1 MRRPVYFTRS
11 HQGGVAQ
18 LVERFGRIEEAR
30 GSIPLTSTNSSCVRH
45 LLSMATQK
53 WQILV
58 TLMVLCLLLVSCE
71 SQKSNQKFEGLEID
85 LPSGMPELEL
95 TDTNGIAFNLR
106 ADTKGMVRLVYFG
119 FTECP
124 DICPIHLAQLRD
136 VLELPQSPENVVVI
150 FITVDPERDTP
161 QVLRSYLDQ
170 FNSEFVGLSGSKVD
184 LEAAQ
189 LAFGA
194 LVATPQ
200 YPIEGK
206 YTYGHDGRVF
216 AFAPDDMGY
225 TQYPHPTRQTSWA
238 HDLPLLAQYRK
249 TKS

>member
-1 MRRPVYFTRS
+1 M
-11 HQGGVAQ
+11 
-18 LVERFGRIEEAR
+18 VERFGRIEEAR
-30 GSIPLTSTNSSCVRH
+30 GSIPLTSTHNSCFRH
-45 LLSMATQK
+45 LLSKATQK
-53 WQILV
+53 WHFLAILV
-58 TLMVLCLLLVSCE
+58 VLSLLLVSCE
-71 SQKSNQKFEGLEID
+71 SQKNKQKFEGLEIGS
-85 LPSGMPELEL
+85 PSALPELEL
-95 TDTNGIAFNLR
+95 TDTNGKAFNLK
-106 ADTKGMVRLVYFG
+106 ADTLGMVRLVYFG

-136 VLELPQSPENVVVI
+136 VLELPQSPDNVVVL

-170 FNSEFVGLSGSKVD
+170 FDSEFIGLSGKKVEV
-184 LEAAQ
+184 EAAQ

-194 LVATPQ
+194 LVAAPQ
-200 YPIEGK
+200 YPTEGK